1 MPERTWDEE
10 CDVLI
15 VGSGAGGLTA
25 AVAAADLH
33 ARVILIEK
41 GRNFGGTSATSGAV
55 LWVPDSHLAEAAGQQ
70 DDPVDAV
77 RYIKAIAGDE
87 SDDILIRAF
96 VENGREMLSY
106 MSHHSDVE
114 YVSIPYPD
122 YQPEAPGARSGWR
135 SHDVVPMDGRK
146 LGKDLEYL
154 EPPHPSN
161 MLFGRFVWNTIDASM
176 LVTRKPGWIGA
187 MARTLWR
194 YYSDIG
200 QRLRSKRSRY
210 LTGGNA
216 LIGRL
221 KLSIDRRGINIRRET
236 ALVEIIRDGAQV
248 VGAVVERHGRKSA
261 IHVHKG
267 LVLAAGGFE
276 RNAALRARYLPQSP
290 NPDWSGSQS
299 NNQGDALELAMSV
312 GAATDRLDSAWW
324 APAVHVRGE
333 SRSRPLFFE
342 RALPGSIIVNQ
353 AGDRYF
359 NEAVDYHLAGRA
371 MVENDR
377 PGAGTS
383 PSYILFDAGFKWRY
397 PMGPVLPMM
406 PLWMHSR
413 AVRDLVFV
421 ADDWGEMADRIGVD
435 RDRLQATIT
444 RFNDNARQGRDS
456 DFQRGE
462 SLYNRIYGD
471 PKITGNPNLLPLV
484 KAPFYALAI
493 YPGDIGTNGG
503 LVTDG
508 NANVLDTE
516 GRPIGNLYATG
527 NITASAMGRSYPGGG
542 ATIGPAMT
550 FGYLAARHAMGVNE
564 PR

>member
-1 MPERTWDEE
+1 MPQRNWDEE
-10 CDVLI
+10 CDILI

-33 ARVILIEK
+33 ARVIVIEK

-55 LWVPDSHLAEAAGQQ
+55 LWVPGSHLAEAEGQT
-70 DDPVDAV
+70 DDLSDAAL
-77 RYIKAIAGDE
+77 YIRTIAGEDSDE
-87 SDDILIRAF
+87 AMIGTF
-96 VENGREMLSY
+96 VEKGREMLSY
-106 MSHHSDVE
+106 MSRHSDVE
-114 YVSIPYPD
+114 YRSIPYPD
-122 YQPEAPGARSGWR
+122 YQPEAPGARPGWR
-135 SHDVVPMDGRK
+135 SHDVVPLDGRR
-146 LGKDLEYL
+146 LGSDLEYL

-194 YYSDIG
+194 YYSDVG
-200 QRLRSKRSRY
+200 QRLKSSRSRY

-221 KLSIDRRGINIRRET
+221 KLSIDRRGVAIRRET
-236 ALVEIIRDGAQV
+236 MLVEIVRDGDRI
-248 VGAVVERHGRKSA
+248 VGAVVENKGHRSA
-261 IHVHKG
+261 IRVDKG

-276 RNAALRARYLPQSP
+276 RSPELRARYLPQSP

-299 NNQGDALELAMSV
+299 NNRGEVLELARGA

-324 APAVHVRGE
+324 APALHVKGE
-333 SRSRPLFFE
+333 GRARPIFFE
-342 RALPGSIIVNQ
+342 RALPGSIVVNQ
-353 AGDRYF
+353 AGERYF
-359 NEAVDYHLAGRA
+359 NEAVDYHMAGKA

-377 PGAGTS
+377 PGAGTT
-383 PSYILFDAGFKWRY
+383 PSFILFDAGFKWRY

-406 PLWMHSR
+406 PLWMHKR

-421 ADDWGEMADRIGVD
+421 AHDWEEMAKRIGVD
-435 RDRLQATIT
+435 PVRLRATIA
-444 RFNDNARQGRDS
+444 RFNANAERGVDP

-471 PKITGNPNLLPLV
+471 PKMTGNPNLLPLI
-484 KAPFYALAI
+484 KPPFYALAI

-508 NANVLDTE
+508 NANVLDVQ

-550 FGYLAARHAMGVNE
+550 FGYIAARHAMGANR
-564 PR
+564 PG